1 MNTHRTFIP
10 AAGHDRWL
18 PFYDIGTK
26 LLGSAALHRALI
38 AQADVRSGQRVLD
51 IGCGTGTLAVM
62 VKTERRDV
70 DVVGLDPDAL
80 ALERATLKARRA
92 RVDAEFVRGFADAI
106 PHAPGSFDRV
116 LSSLMLHHLTD
127 DEKAATLRD
136 VNRVLKPGG
145 SLHLLDFT
153 TDPSHRRG
161 LVARLLHRD
170 GRHLHG
176 QSSAQVMQMMRSSG
190 LINATHVETRHT
202 LFGPV
207 AFHRAERP
215 SSEPNAG

>member
-1 MNTHRTFIP
+1 MATRAFIP

-18 PFYDIGTK
+18 PFYDVGTK
-26 LLGSAALHRALI
+26 LLGSAAVHRALI

-62 VKTERRDV
+62 LKTARPNV

-80 ALERATLKARRA
+80 ALERATRKARRA
-92 RVDAEFVRGFADAI
+92 HVDVEFVCGFADAI
-106 PHAPGSFDRV
+106 PYAEGSFDRV

-136 VNRVLKPGG
+136 VNRVLRPGG
-145 SLHLLDFT
+145 SFHLLDFT
-153 TDPSHRRG
+153 TEPAHRRG
-161 LVARLLHRD
+161 LIARVLHRE
-170 GRHLHG
+170 GHRLHG
-176 QSSAQVMQMMRSSG
+176 QSSEQVLQMMSDSG
-190 LINATHVETRHT
+190 LIDATHIETRHT

-215 SSEPNAG
+215 